1 MKTTQLLRLIS
12 IINSLF
18 IIPACSAQNPSENL
32 MEEVL
37 EDLSVNNDIN
47 NSVNSLNWENELEEL
62 SNRLQEPVNLN
73 SATREQ
79 LEQFPFLSD
88 IQIEHLLAYIYIHG
102 QMETIYELQLVEE
115 LDRQT
120 IQYLL
125 PFVCIKAINNEP
137 AFRWKTMLKD
147 AGRYGKNEVLTRLD
161 IPFYKRKGY
170 EHTYLGPSVYNSV
183 KYTFRYR
190 DQLYAGGVAEKD
202 AGEPFAALH
211 NSYGYD
217 YYSFYLLLQNCGRLK
232 SLAVG
237 NYRLSFGQGL
247 VMSTDYLM
255 GKTIYASSFN
265 NRSTGIKR
273 HSSTDEYNYFRGV
286 ATTVALT
293 KRLSVSAFYSH
304 RNMDGVVTDG
314 EITSVYKTGLH
325 RSRKEADKKN
335 LLTSQLTGGNVSYQQ
350 NHIRLGI
357 TGVYYVFNRP
367 YEPELTGYSKYNI
380 HGNHF
385 YNLGIDYAYRWR
397 RFSFQGE
404 TAIGKQGWASLN
416 RLQYSPVQD
425 IQFMLIHRFYSY
437 DYWAMYAH
445 SFGEGSTV
453 QNEQGY
459 YVGLETTP
467 FSHWRFFVSFDL
479 FSFPWKK
486 YRINK
491 PSRGTD
497 GLIQATFTPRTNLS
511 MYLKY
516 RYKQKERDLTGSKGT
531 LTLPI
536 FHHQL
541 RYRLNYSLNDVFS
554 SRTTLDYN
562 HFHSQDRAATKG
574 YQVTQMISSQLPWT
588 RLFADVQG
596 SYFCTDDYDSRVYV
610 SEKGLLYTFYT
621 PSFQGRG
628 FRCAVRLRYELNKH
642 WLFITKFGETIYLN
656 RNEIGSGNDLIYGN
670 KKADIQMQLRIKFYC
685 IFVCQKI
692 IKEYENKWMI
702 KLLLTECLMSGMHN
716 LYILHT
722 IL

>member
-211 NSYGYD
+211 NRYGYD

-357 TGVYYVFNRP
+357 TGVYYVFNRL

-425 IQFMLIHRFYSY
+425 IQFILIHRFYSY

-642 WLFITKFGETIYLN
+642 WLFITKYGETIYLN

-670 KKADIQMQLRIKFYC
+670 KKADIQMQLRIKF
-685 IFVCQKI
+685 
-692 IKEYENKWMI
+692 
-702 KLLLTECLMSGMHN
+702 
-716 LYILHT
+716 
-722 IL
+722 

>member
-211 NSYGYD
+211 NRYGYD

-232 SLAVG
+232 LLAVG

-265 NRSTGIKR
+265 NRSTGIKK

-541 RYRLNYSLNDVFS
+541 RNRLNYSLNDVFS

-670 KKADIQMQLRIKFYC
+670 KKADIQMQLRIKF
-685 IFVCQKI
+685 
-692 IKEYENKWMI
+692 
-702 KLLLTECLMSGMHN
+702 
-716 LYILHT
+716 
-722 IL
+722 

>member
-265 NRSTGIKR
+265 NRSTGIKK

-497 GLIQATFTPRTNLS
+497 GLIQATFIPRTNLS

-670 KKADIQMQLRIKFYC
+670 KKADIQMQLRIKF
-685 IFVCQKI
+685 
-692 IKEYENKWMI
+692 
-702 KLLLTECLMSGMHN
+702 
-716 LYILHT
+716 
-722 IL
+722 

>member
-265 NRSTGIKR
+265 NRSTGIKK

-416 RLQYSPVQD
+416 QLQYSPVQD

-670 KKADIQMQLRIKFYC
+670 KKADIQMQLRIKF
-685 IFVCQKI
+685 
-692 IKEYENKWMI
+692 
-702 KLLLTECLMSGMHN
+702 
-716 LYILHT
+716 
-722 IL
+722 

>member
-1 MKTTQLLRLIS
+1 
-12 IINSLF
+12 
-18 IIPACSAQNPSENL
+18 

-37 EDLSVNNDIN
+37 EDLSVNNNIN

-170 EHTYLGPSVYNSV
+170 EHTHLGPSVYNSV

-190 DQLYAGGVAEKD
+190 DQLYAGGVAKKD

-211 NSYGYD
+211 NRYGYD

-265 NRSTGIKR
+265 NRSAGIKS

-670 KKADIQMQLRIKFYC
+670 KKADIQMQLRIKF
-685 IFVCQKI
+685 
-692 IKEYENKWMI
+692 
-702 KLLLTECLMSGMHN
+702 
-716 LYILHT
+716 
-722 IL
+722 

>member
-1 MKTTQLLRLIS
+1 
-12 IINSLF
+12 
-18 IIPACSAQNPSENL
+18 
-32 MEEVL
+32 MEEVF

-211 NSYGYD
+211 NRYGYD

-670 KKADIQMQLRIKFYC
+670 KKADIQMQLRIKF
-685 IFVCQKI
+685 
-692 IKEYENKWMI
+692 
-702 KLLLTECLMSGMHN
+702 
-716 LYILHT
+716 
-722 IL
+722 

>member
-1 MKTTQLLRLIS
+1 MKTIQLLRLIS
-12 IINSLF
+12 IINSLL
-18 IIPACSAQNPSENL
+18 IIPACSAQNPSQSLIEDIF
-32 MEEVL
+32 

-211 NSYGYD
+211 NRYGYD

-670 KKADIQMQLRIKFYC
+670 KKADIQMQLRIKF
-685 IFVCQKI
+685 
-692 IKEYENKWMI
+692 
-702 KLLLTECLMSGMHN
+702 
-716 LYILHT
+716 
-722 IL
+722 

>member
-1 MKTTQLLRLIS
+1 MSVKRQEKIHILLMKTTQLLRLIS

-211 NSYGYD
+211 NRYGYD

-265 NRSTGIKR
+265 NRSAGIKR

-588 RLFADVQG
+588 RLFANVQG

-670 KKADIQMQLRIKFYC
+670 KKADIQMQLRIKF
-685 IFVCQKI
+685 
-692 IKEYENKWMI
+692 
-702 KLLLTECLMSGMHN
+702 
-716 LYILHT
+716 
-722 IL
+722 

>member
-18 IIPACSAQNPSENL
+18 IISACSAQNPSENL
-32 MEEVL
+32 IEEVL

-211 NSYGYD
+211 NRYGYD

-385 YNLGIDYAYRWR
+385 YNLGIDYAYRWH

-670 KKADIQMQLRIKFYC
+670 LIYN
-685 IFVCQKI
+685 
-692 IKEYENKWMI
+692 Y
-702 KLLLTECLMSGMHN
+702 LTICK
-716 LYILHT
+716 
-722 IL
+722 

>member
-47 NSVNSLNWENELEEL
+47 NSVNSLNWENELEKL

-211 NSYGYD
+211 NRYGYD

-425 IQFMLIHRFYSY
+425 IQFILIHRFYSY

-670 KKADIQMQLRIKFYC
+670 KKADIQMQLRIKF
-685 IFVCQKI
+685 
-692 IKEYENKWMI
+692 
-702 KLLLTECLMSGMHN
+702 
-716 LYILHT
+716 
-722 IL
+722 

>member
-670 KKADIQMQLRIKFYC
+670 KKADVQMQLRIKF
-685 IFVCQKI
+685 
-692 IKEYENKWMI
+692 
-702 KLLLTECLMSGMHN
+702 
-716 LYILHT
+716 
-722 IL
+722 

>member
-1 MKTTQLLRLIS
+1 MKTIQLLRLIS
-12 IINSLF
+12 IINSLL
-18 IIPACSAQNPSENL
+18 IIPACSAQNLSESL
-32 MEEVL
+32 LEDVL
-37 EDLSVNNDIN
+37 EDLSVNNGTD
-47 NSVNSLNWENELEEL
+47 NSVNTPNWENELEEL
-62 SNRLQEPVNLN
+62 SNRMQEPVNLN
-73 SATREQ
+73 VATREQ

-670 KKADIQMQLRIKFYC
+670 KKADIQMQLRIKF
-685 IFVCQKI
+685 
-692 IKEYENKWMI
+692 
-702 KLLLTECLMSGMHN
+702 
-716 LYILHT
+716 
-722 IL
+722 

>member
-670 KKADIQMQLRIKFYC
+670 KKQIYKCNYVSSFNVYLSARK
-685 IFVCQKI
+685 
-692 IKEYENKWMI
+692 
-702 KLLLTECLMSGMHN
+702 
-716 LYILHT
+716 
-722 IL
+722 

>member
-642 WLFITKFGETIYLN
+642 WLFITKLGETIYLN

-670 KKADIQMQLRIKFYC
+670 KKADIQMQLRIKF
-685 IFVCQKI
+685 
-692 IKEYENKWMI
+692 
-702 KLLLTECLMSGMHN
+702 
-716 LYILHT
+716 
-722 IL
+722 

>member
-1 MKTTQLLRLIS
+1 
-12 IINSLF
+12 
-18 IIPACSAQNPSENL
+18 

-397 RFSFQGE
+397 RFSFKGE

-670 KKADIQMQLRIKFYC
+670 KKADIQMQLRIKF
-685 IFVCQKI
+685 
-692 IKEYENKWMI
+692 
-702 KLLLTECLMSGMHN
+702 
-716 LYILHT
+716 
-722 IL
+722 

>member
-32 MEEVL
+32 IEEVL

-161 IPFYKRKGY
+161 TPFYKRKGY

-211 NSYGYD
+211 NRYGYD

-265 NRSTGIKR
+265 NRSAGIKR

-596 SYFCTDDYDSRVYV
+596 SYFSTDDYDSRVYV

-628 FRCAVRLRYELNKH
+628 FRCAVRLRYEPNEH
-642 WLFITKFGETIYLN
+642 WMFITKFGETVYLD
-656 RNEIGSGNDLIYGN
+656 RNEIGSGNDLIFGN
-670 KKADIQMQLRIKFYC
+670 KKADVQMQLRIKF
-685 IFVCQKI
+685 
-692 IKEYENKWMI
+692 
-702 KLLLTECLMSGMHN
+702 
-716 LYILHT
+716 
-722 IL
+722 

>member
-497 GLIQATFTPRTNLS
+497 GLIQATFTPHTNLS

-670 KKADIQMQLRIKFYC
+670 KKADIQMQLRIKF
-685 IFVCQKI
+685 
-692 IKEYENKWMI
+692 
-702 KLLLTECLMSGMHN
+702 
-716 LYILHT
+716 
-722 IL
+722 

>member
-170 EHTYLGPSVYNSV
+170 EHTYLGPSVFYSV

-211 NSYGYD
+211 NRYGYD

-265 NRSTGIKR
+265 NRSTGIKK

-670 KKADIQMQLRIKFYC
+670 KKADIQMQLRIKF
-685 IFVCQKI
+685 
-692 IKEYENKWMI
+692 
-702 KLLLTECLMSGMHN
+702 
-716 LYILHT
+716 
-722 IL
+722 

>member
-88 IQIEHLLAYIYIHG
+88 SKIEHLLAYIYIHG

-211 NSYGYD
+211 NRYGYD

-425 IQFMLIHRFYSY
+425 IQFILIHRFYSY

-670 KKADIQMQLRIKFYC
+670 KKADIQMQLRIKF
-685 IFVCQKI
+685 
-692 IKEYENKWMI
+692 
-702 KLLLTECLMSGMHN
+702 
-716 LYILHT
+716 
-722 IL
+722 

>member
-1 MKTTQLLRLIS
+1 MKTIQLLRLIS
-12 IINSLF
+12 IVNSLL

-670 KKADIQMQLRIKFYC
+670 KKADIQMQLRIKF
-685 IFVCQKI
+685 
-692 IKEYENKWMI
+692 
-702 KLLLTECLMSGMHN
+702 
-716 LYILHT
+716 
-722 IL
+722 

>member
-1 MKTTQLLRLIS
+1 
-12 IINSLF
+12 
-18 IIPACSAQNPSENL
+18 

-125 PFVCIKAINNEP
+125 PFVCIKAINNESS
-137 AFRWKTMLKD
+137 FRWKTMLKD

-562 HFHSQDRAATKG
+562 HFHSQDRAANKG

-670 KKADIQMQLRIKFYC
+670 KKADIQMQLRIKF
-685 IFVCQKI
+685 
-692 IKEYENKWMI
+692 
-702 KLLLTECLMSGMHN
+702 
-716 LYILHT
+716 
-722 IL
+722 

>member
-211 NSYGYD
+211 NRYGYD

-273 HSSTDEYNYFRGV
+273 HSSTDEYNYFHGV

-350 NHIRLGI
+350 NHIRLDI

-416 RLQYSPVQD
+416 RLLYSPVQD

-491 PSRGTD
+491 PSRGMD

-670 KKADIQMQLRIKFYC
+670 KKADIQMQLRIKF
-685 IFVCQKI
+685 
-692 IKEYENKWMI
+692 
-702 KLLLTECLMSGMHN
+702 
-716 LYILHT
+716 
-722 IL
+722 

>member
-137 AFRWKTMLKD
+137 AFRRKTMLKD

-211 NSYGYD
+211 NRYGYD

-425 IQFMLIHRFYSY
+425 IQFILIHRFYSY

-670 KKADIQMQLRIKFYC
+670 KKADIQMQLRIKF
-685 IFVCQKI
+685 
-692 IKEYENKWMI
+692 
-702 KLLLTECLMSGMHN
+702 
-716 LYILHT
+716 
-722 IL
+722 

>member
-18 IIPACSAQNPSENL
+18 IIPACGAQNPSENL
-32 MEEVL
+32 IEEVL

-211 NSYGYD
+211 NRYGYD

-265 NRSTGIKR
+265 NRSAGIKR

-610 SEKGLLYTFYT
+610 SEKGLLYTFYI

-670 KKADIQMQLRIKFYC
+670 KKADIQMQLRIKF
-685 IFVCQKI
+685 
-692 IKEYENKWMI
+692 
-702 KLLLTECLMSGMHN
+702 
-716 LYILHT
+716 
-722 IL
+722 

>member
-211 NSYGYD
+211 NRYGYD

-265 NRSTGIKR
+265 NRSTGIKK

-562 HFHSQDRAATKG
+562 HFHSQDRAADIG
-574 YQVTQMISSQLPWT
+574 YQVTQMISSQLPWA

-596 SYFCTDDYDSRVYV
+596 SYFFTDSYDSRIYAA
-610 SEKGLLYTFYT
+610 EKGLLYTFYT

-628 FRCAVRLRYELNKH
+628 FRCSVRLRYELNKH
-642 WLFITKFGETIYLN
+642 WLFITKFGETIYLD
-656 RNEIGSGNDLIYGN
+656 RNEIGSGNDLIRGN
-670 KKADIQMQLRIKFYC
+670 KKADVQMQLRIKF
-685 IFVCQKI
+685 
-692 IKEYENKWMI
+692 
-702 KLLLTECLMSGMHN
+702 
-716 LYILHT
+716 
-722 IL
+722 

>member
-1 MKTTQLLRLIS
+1 M
-12 IINSLF
+12 
-18 IIPACSAQNPSENL
+18 
-32 MEEVL
+32 
-37 EDLSVNNDIN
+37 
-47 NSVNSLNWENELEEL
+47 
-62 SNRLQEPVNLN
+62 
-73 SATREQ
+73 
-79 LEQFPFLSD
+79 
-88 IQIEHLLAYIYIHG
+88 
-102 QMETIYELQLVEE
+102 
-115 LDRQT
+115 
-120 IQYLL
+120 
-125 PFVCIKAINNEP
+125 
-137 AFRWKTMLKD
+137 
-147 AGRYGKNEVLTRLD
+147 
-161 IPFYKRKGY
+161 
-170 EHTYLGPSVYNSV
+170 
-183 KYTFRYR
+183 
-190 DQLYAGGVAEKD
+190 
-202 AGEPFAALH
+202 
-211 NSYGYD
+211 
-217 YYSFYLLLQNCGRLK
+217 
-232 SLAVG
+232 
-237 NYRLSFGQGL
+237 
-247 VMSTDYLM
+247 
-255 GKTIYASSFN
+255 
-265 NRSTGIKR
+265 
-273 HSSTDEYNYFRGV
+273 
-286 ATTVALT
+286 
-293 KRLSVSAFYSH
+293 
-304 RNMDGVVTDG
+304 
-314 EITSVYKTGLH
+314 
-325 RSRKEADKKN
+325 
-335 LLTSQLTGGNVSYQQ
+335 LTSQLTGGNVSYQQ

-497 GLIQATFTPRTNLS
+497 GLIQATFTPHSHLT

-516 RYKQKERDLTGSKGT
+516 RYKQKERDLTDSKEK

-541 RYRLNYSLNDVFS
+541 RYRLNYFGGDVFS

-562 HFHSQDRAATKG
+562 HFHSQDRAASKG

-670 KKADIQMQLRIKFYC
+670 KKADIQMQLRIKF
-685 IFVCQKI
+685 
-692 IKEYENKWMI
+692 
-702 KLLLTECLMSGMHN
+702 
-716 LYILHT
+716 
-722 IL
+722 

>member
-1 MKTTQLLRLIS
+1 
-12 IINSLF
+12 
-18 IIPACSAQNPSENL
+18 

-211 NSYGYD
+211 NRYGYD

-404 TAIGKQGWASLN
+404 TAIGKQGWVSLN

-516 RYKQKERDLTGSKGT
+516 RYKQKERDLTVSKGT

-670 KKADIQMQLRIKFYC
+670 KKADIQMQLRIKF
-685 IFVCQKI
+685 
-692 IKEYENKWMI
+692 
-702 KLLLTECLMSGMHN
+702 
-716 LYILHT
+716 
-722 IL
+722 

>member
-32 MEEVL
+32 IEEVL

-47 NSVNSLNWENELEEL
+47 NSVNSLNCENELEEL

-211 NSYGYD
+211 NRYGYD

-265 NRSTGIKR
+265 NRSAGIKS

-314 EITSVYKTGLH
+314 EITSVGKTGLH

-516 RYKQKERDLTGSKGT
+516 RYKQKERDLTGSKVT

-670 KKADIQMQLRIKFYC
+670 KKADIQMQLRIKF
-685 IFVCQKI
+685 
-692 IKEYENKWMI
+692 
-702 KLLLTECLMSGMHN
+702 
-716 LYILHT
+716 
-722 IL
+722 

>member
-1 MKTTQLLRLIS
+1 
-12 IINSLF
+12 
-18 IIPACSAQNPSENL
+18 

-304 RNMDGVVTDG
+304 RNMDCVVTDG

-670 KKADIQMQLRIKFYC
+670 KKADIQMQLRIKF
-685 IFVCQKI
+685 
-692 IKEYENKWMI
+692 
-702 KLLLTECLMSGMHN
+702 
-716 LYILHT
+716 
-722 IL
+722 